1 MSTGRVMGLAAW
13 MVFLPGCAAI
23 HEALDKLVS
32 GFEDAPVVEA
42 IDPAYQANAPQS
54 PYAGP
59 YPGNSGFDITAFDAE
74 FPVAIGTP
82 GPIDTSRTPQQPFG
96 CETEEAESELK
107 LGQPIADNTDGYGVP
122 VYQEVG
128 GVKTDLVVGH
138 SQNCRV
144 NTQAGYFYKPRD
156 VDELQELTDP
166 LSIPDDADT
175 FDWNGMPTPFVV
187 RIEQGTINR
196 FIYTIAVLADP
207 TEPLDMPTD
216 RYWNRYLIY

>member
-1 MSTGRVMGLAAW
+1 MSIGRVMGLAAW

-96 CETEEAESELK
+96 CETEEAKSELK
-107 LGQPIADNTDGYGVP
+107 LGQPIAD
-122 VYQEVG
+122 
-128 GVKTDLVVGH
+128 VV
-138 SQNCRV
+138 
-144 NTQAGYFYKPRD
+144 
-156 VDELQELTDP
+156 
-166 LSIPDDADT
+166 
-175 FDWNGMPTPFVV
+175 
-187 RIEQGTINR
+187 
-196 FIYTIAVLADP
+196 
-207 TEPLDMPTD
+207 
-216 RYWNRYLIY
+216 